1 MSTRRLILPAVAL
14 FLLILPAS
22 AATHQTTNF
31 VVHAANDKL
40 AREFGEMAEYYRKL
54 KADEWLGHE
63 MPAWSKPCVLRVDI
77 GPEGPSG
84 ATTFD
89 FAQNPVDQKM
99 HIRGPRERLLSSVL
113 PHEVTHTVF
122 AYYFRQPVPRWAD
135 EGGSVLSE
143 DDIERGR
150 HDQMCRQ
157 ILNQGRAMRLGYL
170 FTMMDYPSDVMMLYA
185 EGFSVSRYLV
195 EQSDRATFL
204 RFVAQ
209 GMRNDWNGAAQK
221 YYGVSVNQLEA
232 NWIDTLKKTHATG
245 AVVASNTKATASP
258 NSGGELTGRKVLR
271 STDPPAYPDLSP
283 SSVRGSG
290 AVLGNPG
297 ELFSSR
303 AMDRPATPVAAPP
316 VDLPPPPPLPIQ
328 LPTSPARLGTPSLNR
343 PLQ

>member
-1 MSTRRLILPAVAL
+1 MPTRRLILPAVVL
-14 FLLILPAS
+14 FISVLPA
-22 AATHQTTNF
+22 AAGTYTTTNF
-31 VVHAANDKL
+31 EVHAASDKL
-40 AREFGEMAEYYRKL
+40 AREFGEQAEYYRKL

-63 MPAWSKPCVLRVDI
+63 MPPWSKRCTLRVDI

-89 FAQNPVDQKM
+89 FGQNPVDQKM
-99 HIRGPRERLLSSVL
+99 HIRGPRERLLNSVL

-143 DDIERGR
+143 DDIERSR

-170 FTMMDYPSDVMMLYA
+170 FTLMDYPNDVMTLYA
-185 EGFSVSRYLV
+185 EGFSVSRFLV

-209 GMRNDWNGAAQK
+209 GMKGDWNGAAQK
-221 YYGVSVNQLEA
+221 YYGASVNQLEA
-232 NWIDTLKKTHATG
+232 NWISALKKSPATG
-245 AVVASNTKATASP
+245 AVVASNVKPSTSTNNGS
-258 NSGGELTGRKVLR
+258 ELTGRRVTR
-271 STDPPAYPDLSP
+271 STDPPGYPDLSP

-297 ELFSSR
+297 ESFGSR
-303 AMDRPATPVAAPP
+303 GPDRPVTPVATPR

-328 LPTSPARLGTPSLNR
+328 IPTPPARLGTPSLSR

>member
-1 MSTRRLILPAVAL
+1 MPIRRLSLPAVAL
-14 FLLILPAS
+14 FLSVLPAS
-22 AATHQTTNF
+22 AATYTTTNF

-40 AREFGEMAEYYRKL
+40 AREFAEKAEYYRKL

-63 MPAWSKPCVLRVDI
+63 MPAWGKPCVLHVDI

-89 FAQNPVDQKM
+89 FSQRPIDQKM
-99 HIRGPRERLLSSVL
+99 HIRGPRERLLNSVL
-113 PHEVTHTVF
+113 PHEITHTVF

-170 FTMMDYPSDVMMLYA
+170 FSLMDYPNDVMMLYA

-195 EQSDRATFL
+195 EQSDRPTFL

-209 GMRNDWNGAAQK
+209 GMQNDWNGAAQK
-221 YYGVSVNQLEA
+221 YYGVGINQLEA
-232 NWIDTLKKTHATG
+232 NWIDTLKQSRPTG
-245 AVVASNTKATASP
+245 AVVASDSKS
-258 NSGGELTGRKVLR
+258 NSSANNGSELTGRRVTR

-283 SSVRGSG
+283 TSVRGSG
-290 AVLGNPG
+290 AVLGKPG
-297 ELFSSR
+297 ESFGSHGS
-303 AMDRPATPVAAPP
+303 DRPATQSAAPP
-316 VDLPPPPPLPIQ
+316 ANLPPPPPLPIQ
-328 LPTSPARLGTPSLNR
+328 LQNPPARLGTPSLSR